1 MYELIQ
7 ISDHDYYIDCP
18 AKIGVV
24 RISDSDVVIIDSGSD
39 KDAGKKVL
47 KALDEHAWHLV
58 SIFNTHSHADHIGGN
73 KLIEE
78 RTGCSIY
85 ANGLEQVYT
94 VNPVLESMG
103 LYGGLPFKD
112 IQNKFLMAQESHAKP
127 LTEDVLPLGW
137 KLINLPGHCFDM
149 VGFITADGNAFIA
162 DSVSSKETLEKYGM
176 AYLWDPSASLESL
189 ELLKT
194 LDAKNFVPA
203 HAGVCQDITELAD
216 INIESINKT
225 FAAIEECCSKPC
237 AFEDILK
244 YLFDRFNMTL
254 TTQQYLLIGS
264 TLRSYLS
271 AMYTKGT
278 LTISFE
284 DNKMLWTKA

>member
-7 ISDHDYYIDCP
+7 VSDHDYYIDCP

-137 KLINLPGHCFDM
+137 QLINLPGHCFDM

-194 LDAKNFVPA
+194 LDANNFVPA

-225 FAAIEECCSKPC
+225 FEAIEECCSKPC